1 MWRIAVA
8 SCLLSAV
15 VSATLTLALVTWL
28 SAFRGTPDVV
38 RAQRFEVIDQDGKLK
53 AYLGGPPYNDALV
66 ILDPDGVERIRLFV
80 LAEGTAFIAMYDAGG
95 QVRARAYVNRQG
107 YSEIALLGTDG
118 RPRHQIGLPEYDS
131 VP

>member
-15 VSATLTLALVTWL
+15 VSASLTLALVTWL
-28 SAFRGTPDVV
+28 STFRGTPDVV

-95 QVRARAYVNRQG
+95 QVRARLYVNRQG